1 MADQRQGFR
10 ELGGELA
17 GARRA
22 VSELSVQL
30 RKLHRAS
37 RETRTRVV
45 ATCSGG
51 TCADGAAQ
59 GSAAAGGNGLTRELT
74 TAVSRSL
81 ASATRQA
88 LSGDFTRVLRGA
100 LSGLARGIGGLAG
113 QRSGGG
119 LLGGLVGN
127 LVGGG
132 LSLLLG
138 KLFRRRQTV
147 RVENTVQTEVL
158 NFPRASNLTLAANP
172 ASRLFGGRAVARG
185 PAFTVT
191 VDYKQGAEDV
201 VAAKV
206 AGKLAD
212 LNSLQ
217 GVV

>member
-1 MADQRQGFR
+1 MADQRQGLR
-10 ELGGELA
+10 DLGGELA
-17 GARRA
+17 AARRA
-22 VSELSVQL
+22 VAELSGQL
-30 RKLHRAS
+30 RKLRRTG
-37 RETRTRVV
+37 RETRARVI
-45 ATCSGG
+45 ATCTGG
-51 TCADGAAQ
+51 TCAEVSAQRGAAPD
-59 GSAAAGGNGLTRELT
+59 GVNLSRELAT
-74 TAVSRSL
+74 TVSRSL

-88 LSGDFTRVLRGA
+88 LSGDFARVLRNA
-100 LSGLARGIGGLAG
+100 LSSLARGIGGLVA

-119 LLGGLVGN
+119 LLGGLLGN

-132 LSLLLG
+132 LGLLVG
-138 KLFRRRQTV
+138 RLFRRRQSV

-191 VDYKQGAEDV
+191 VDYRQGAEDV

-212 LNSLQ
+212 LNALQ
-217 GVV
+217 GVI